1 MGSVHKSCL
10 KIPLWVQELVD
21 LASIQVM
28 VEVETQGEELT
39 WAGLGLDFIVHRGLA
54 ENVSSIE
61 SCSET
66 SDGY

>member
-1 MGSVHKSCL
+1 MGSVHEICL
-10 KIPLWVQELVD
+10 KTLFGAGVGRPSGCSSNARGRD
-21 LASIQVM
+21 
-28 VEVETQGEELT
+28 TGEELT
-39 WAGLGLDFIVHRGLA
+39 WAGLGLDFIVDRGLA